1 MCDAEDVL
9 VWSVT
14 VTPAIEKLKVW
25 EFDGKLGWKSLP
37 DIQTRANEPTGR
49 LMRFAQLP
57 PPNRIRLIVHNE
69 KGARMSETLNVVT
82 LLGSL
87 RKGSFNGMV
96 ARTLPKVAP
105 AGMTVSPLPSIG
117 DIPLYDADIQQEE
130 GFPASVEALAEQI
143 RNADGVVIV
152 TPEYN
157 YSVPGGLKNA
167 IDWLSRLPEQ
177 PLAGKPVL
185 IQTSSMGAI
194 GGARCQYHLRQILVF
209 LDAMV
214 MNKPEFMGGVIQ
226 NKVDPQTGEVVDQE
240 R

>member
-1 MCDAEDVL
+1 MSD
-9 VWSVT
+9 T
-14 VTPAIEKLKVW
+14 LK
-25 EFDGKLGWKSLP
+25 
-37 DIQTRANEPTGR
+37 
-49 LMRFAQLP
+49 
-57 PPNRIRLIVHNE
+57 
-69 KGARMSETLNVVT
+69 VVT

-96 ARTLPKVAP
+96 ARTLPQLAP
-105 AGMTVSPLPSIG
+105 AGMEISALPSIG
-117 DIPLYDADIQQEE
+117 DIPLYDADVQQEE
-130 GFPASVEALAEQI
+130 GFPQSVEALAEQI
-143 RNADGVVIV
+143 RQADGVVIV

-167 IDWLSRLPEQ
+167 IDWISRLPNQ

-185 IQTSSMGAI
+185 IQTSSMGPV

-226 NKVDPQTGEVVDQE
+226 NKVDEQIGEVIDQGTLDFL
-240 R
+240 RGQLTAFADYTRRVSQ